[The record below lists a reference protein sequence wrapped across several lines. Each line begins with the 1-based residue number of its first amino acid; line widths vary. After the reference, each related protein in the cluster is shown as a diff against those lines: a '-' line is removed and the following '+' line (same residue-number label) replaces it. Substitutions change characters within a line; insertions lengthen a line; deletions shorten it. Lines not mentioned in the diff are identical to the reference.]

1 MMTFWSFWVNNVNIV
16 NIDIKVIKDIKV
28 RIDSNDFYSVA
39 TVAITP
45 AISPRASMRPWKE

>member
-1 MMTFWSFWVNNVNIV
+1 MSFWSFWVNNVNIV
-16 NIDIKVIKDIKV
+16 NIDIKVIKVIKV